1 LDILGDIQLP
11 APEFK
16 VGEIYYML
24 QYLVPNG
31 GPPLISSYE
40 YRGTVDGKPDTHF
53 FKATG
58 LSDVNV
64 FLETAQLNGMVDIG
78 ALKKALRG

>member
-1 LDILGDIQLP
+1 MQLR
-11 APEFK
+11 ASEFK

-24 QYLVPNG
+24 QYRAPAG

-58 LSDVNV
+58 LSDANV
-64 FLETAQLNGMVDIG
+64 FLETAKLNGMVDIG
-78 ALKKALRG
+78 ALKKALQGR